1 MPWLPVEVKDDRL
14 MELQHVNVKLL
25 LKDDGEMDLEPLI
38 PIFHGW
44 IQEQGWEELLLDV
57 ADYRHVYA
65 GPGVVLIGH
74 EANYSVDHS
83 GNRPGVRYNRKAAL
97 EGSNQDRLKQAT
109 AAALKACRRFESDPR
124 LNSGFR
130 FNGREIEISI
140 NDRLLAPNQPETR
153 EAIQPELAALLSK
166 LFAGGEYSLSYQD
179 RPRDLFSVSVKS
191 SGTFTVEELLQNL
204 SS

>member
-1 MPWLPVEVKDDRL
+1 

-25 LKDDGEMDLEPLI
+25 LKEDGAMDLSPLI
-38 PIFHGW
+38 PVFHGW
-44 IQEQGWEELLLDV
+44 IQEQGGEELLLDV

-74 EANYSVDHS
+74 EANYSVDNS
-83 GNRPGVRYNRKAAL
+83 GNRPGIRYNRKAAL
-97 EGSNQDRLKQAT
+97 EGSNQDRLKQAA
-109 AAALKACRRFESDPR
+109 AAALKACRRFESEPS
-124 LNSGFR
+124 LNSKFV

-140 NDRLLAPNQPETR
+140 NDRLLAPNKPETR

-179 RPRDLFSVSVKS
+179 SSRDIFSVSVKS
-191 SGTFTVEELLQNL
+191 SDIFSSEDLLHNL

>member
-1 MPWLPVEVKDDRL
+1 MK
-14 MELQHVNVKLL
+14 LQHINVKLL
-25 LKDDGEMDLEPLI
+25 LKDEGGIDLDPLI
-38 PIFHGW
+38 PVFHGW

-65 GPGVVLIGH
+65 GPGIILIGH
-74 EANYSVDHS
+74 EANYSVDNA
-83 GNRPGVRYNRKAAL
+83 GNRPGVRYNRKGAL
-97 EGSNQDRLKQAT
+97 EGSNQDRLKQA
-109 AAALKACRRFESDPR
+109 AVAALKACRRFESDPR
-124 LNSGFR
+124 LDSKFR

-166 LFAGGEYSLSYQD
+166 LFAGGDYSLSYQENS
-179 RPRDLFSVSVKS
+179 RDLFSVSVKS
-191 SGTFTVEELLQNL
+191 SDTFSAEELLQNL